1 MFSLSACFCFE
12 KQIYVLKI
20 IFSPYCQAMMSL
32 LRPSLELARQ
42 PHLPSLSC
50 SSWILSRRRLRLWFW
65 LPLESWLSRYAVPE
79 VTINLSSTS
88 DLSSVLRTLIQILRY
103 NLLKIC
109 SNSKRFDEY
118 LLKLM

>member
-1 MFSLSACFCFE
+1 
-12 KQIYVLKI
+12 
-20 IFSPYCQAMMSL
+20 MSL

-50 SSWILSRRRLRLWFW
+50 SSWILNRRRLRLWFW
-65 LPLESWLSRYAVPE
+65 LRLESWLSRYAVPE